1 MSDVGDNKA
10 SLSLKSSHYL
20 IFLYIFVSCKQTIF
34 IYTKISDYENK
45 NIYSTFTDRLPNR
58 LL

>member
-1 MSDVGDNKA
+1 MTDAVEYKA

-20 IFLYIFVSCKQTIF
+20 IFLYIFVSCKQTLF
-34 IYTKISDYENK
+34 IYIKISDHENK
-45 NIYSTFTDRLPNR
+45 DIYSAFTDRLPDH